1 MGSLILDRVLPI
13 KIRDIVE
20 AIDNERDKIFR
31 PDLKGDARNKEGIEK
46 ILGLKYW
53 EKLNEK
59 QKAKMH
65 MNIPGIGFMGSPF
78 SDLEKQLQAARKPK
92 KSTPM

>member
-1 MGSLILDRVLPI
+1 MGSLILGRELPI

-31 PDLKGDARNKEGIEK
+31 PDLKGDARTKKEIGK
-46 ILGLKYW
+46 ILGKNYW
-53 EKLNEK
+53 ENLNEK

-78 SDLEKQLQAARKPK
+78 SDLEK
-92 KSTPM
+92 